1 MRKQIGLMLAVPS
14 LILLLLTL
22 LLVHLAA
29 SDQGEKHNRSDA
41 LPPMQLAGTVRRV
54 TPGILNEDD
63 TYLYVEVTSCNWDSL
78 PQPGETACL
87 VYTPERLEGP
97 APAAGDAITALVDK
111 DMVHATIEGASQN
124 VVIVY
129 SIRTIAYTEE
139 QQQAEQERRQD
150 YEKNRKTYEELDRR
164 LKEQVQA
171 MQSPQLG

>member
-22 LLVHLAA
+22 LLIHLAA

-111 DMVHATIEGASQN
+111 DMV
-124 VVIVY
+124 
-129 SIRTIAYTEE
+129 
-139 QQQAEQERRQD
+139 
-150 YEKNRKTYEELDRR
+150 
-164 LKEQVQA
+164 
-171 MQSPQLG
+171 